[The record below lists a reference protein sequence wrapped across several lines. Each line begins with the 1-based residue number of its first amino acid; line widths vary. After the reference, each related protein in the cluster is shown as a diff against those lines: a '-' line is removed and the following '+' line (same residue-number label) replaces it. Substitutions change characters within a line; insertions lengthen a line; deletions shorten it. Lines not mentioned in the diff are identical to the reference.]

1 MKNVLISF
9 DGNAE
14 NVFLNFLMYLQIA
27 STDVYSGYPKLKST
41 LEVWSGIQSKYWVA
55 SQEQHYK
62 MML

>member
-41 LEVWSGIQSKYWVA
+41 LEVWSGIQTKY
-55 SQEQHYK
+55 
-62 MML
+62 